1 MYNHIAPE
9 YLSSLI
15 PPQVETLSQYNLRN
29 AQDLRNT
36 RTRTT
41 QYYESFLPST
51 LRQWNNLQI
60 ETRQCDSLNSFKRV
74 LNKDKK
80 YVPKYYYYGKRK
92 AQVLHTRLRTGCSS
106 LNLDL
111 FLKSISDSPMC
122 RCGSIE
128 NTQHFFFHC
137 NLFRRQRIVLLNSVS
152 NYCIPT
158 LQVLLYGDLSLSDV
172 TNERIFNHVH
182 DFIIDSNRF

>member
-1 MYNHIAPE
+1 MPLYRRACTNNLSLHLIVMFALLPHVLYTYSLFSWVKENACKTTMMVPFCCRRCVYQSTRARNNAPE

-60 ETRQCDSLNSFKRV
+60 ETSVIRSTPLNAF
-74 LNKDKK
+74 
-80 YVPKYYYYGKRK
+80 
-92 AQVLHTRLRTGCSS
+92 
-106 LNLDL
+106 
-111 FLKSISDSPMC
+111 
-122 RCGSIE
+122 
-128 NTQHFFFHC
+128 
-137 NLFRRQRIVLLNSVS
+137 
-152 NYCIPT
+152 
-158 LQVLLYGDLSLSDV
+158 
-172 TNERIFNHVH
+172 
-182 DFIIDSNRF
+182 